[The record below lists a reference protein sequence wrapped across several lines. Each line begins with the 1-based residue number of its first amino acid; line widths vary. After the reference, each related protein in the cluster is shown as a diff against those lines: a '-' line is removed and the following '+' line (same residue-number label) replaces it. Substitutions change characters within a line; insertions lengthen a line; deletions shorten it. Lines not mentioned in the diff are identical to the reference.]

1 MSIENNN
8 EKIQLI
14 VSESV
19 LPQVINIINGYNRK
33 AEKWGYEL
41 LTLNSDNTITG
52 KFTPKEDPN
61 AGFMQKMKEA
71 YKNGDLEEEWK
82 KILKL
87 CGIDSN

>member
-1 MSIENNN
+1 MSTDNIKE
-8 EKIQLI
+8 QSLLA
-14 VSESV
+14 VPESV
-19 LPQVINIINGYNRK
+19 LPQVINIINGYNKK
-33 AEKWGYEL
+33 AAKWGYEL

-87 CGIDSN
+87 CGVD